1 LKILQLFKKLWPYL
15 LQYKSKLIF
24 GFLCIIISNLLNI
37 INPKIVSKAID
48 YFQGDIKIGRLLTY
62 AGALI
67 AVTIV
72 FGFFRFLTRR
82 TVIVV
87 SRLIENDMRN
97 DLFAKLQSLSSTFYQ
112 QNNTGDIMARLTN
125 DLNAVR
131 SVLGPGL
138 MYTVNT
144 IATFIFVII
153 MMLTINPLL
162 TLMAMIPVPLMV
174 VAVNY
179 FNRQIN
185 KTYTAVQDQYAAIST
200 KAQENLAGI
209 RIVKSY
215 VLEKL
220 ELDSFN
226 LLNKDYIKKNMRYV
240 KYNAAYRPTMM
251 LIVGIGIAI
260 ILLFGGRMIIND
272 VITLGEYVAFN
283 LYLGMLVFPSI
294 ALGWVMGIFYQ
305 GVASMNRLDYILRAE
320 SDIADE
326 SANKIDALLISGE
339 IECKNLSFTY
349 PTAEEPALQNINL
362 KVARGEIIA
371 VVGRTGAGKS
381 TLMQLLTRIFEP
393 EDATLLLDG
402 RDIKKIPLKQLR
414 EHIGYIPQDT
424 FLFSDTIRNNIA
436 FGVADADQ
444 EKIEWAARIA
454 QIHDSILELPDGYD
468 TILGERG
475 INLSG
480 GQKQRM
486 SIARAILKEP
496 KILLLDDALS
506 AVDTIT
512 EEAILNDLKNIMIN
526 KTCFWVSHRIS
537 SIKNADHII
546 VLDQGKIVEEGTHE
560 ELLMQNGIYADLFE
574 KQQLE
579 ESLSLTE

>member
-1 LKILQLFKKLWPYL
+1 MTFAG
-15 LQYKSKLIF
+15 SLI
-24 GFLCIIISNLLNI
+24 GITLVL
-37 INPKIVSKAID
+37 
-48 YFQGDIKIGRLLTY
+48 
-62 AGALI
+62 
-67 AVTIV
+67 
-72 FGFFRFLTRR
+72 GFFRFLTRK

-97 DLFAKLQSLSSTFYQ
+97 DLFAKLQSLTSAFYQ
-112 QNNTGDIMARLTN
+112 KNNTGDIMARLTN

-153 MMLTINPLL
+153 MMLTISPSL

-174 VAVNY
+174 IVVNF

-185 KTYTAVQDQYAAIST
+185 KSYSAVQAQYAMIST

-226 LLNKDYIKKNMRYV
+226 RLNEDYIKKNMRYV
-240 KYNAAYRPTMM
+240 KYNAAYRPSMM
-251 LIVGIGIAI
+251 LIVGLGVAI
-260 ILLFGGRMIIND
+260 ILLFGGRMIIKD
-272 VITLGEYVAFN
+272 IITLGEFVAFN

-305 GVASMNRLDYILRAE
+305 GIASMNRLDYILMAE
-320 SDIADE
+320 SDILNEAGE
-326 SANKIDALLISGE
+326 KEFISINGQVE
-339 IECKNLSFTY
+339 FKDLSFAYPDTEEQVIKNL
-349 PTAEEPALQNINL
+349 NL
-362 KVARGEIIA
+362 FVPSGDIVA
-371 VVGRTGAGKS
+371 VVGKTGSGKS
-381 TLMQLLTRIFEP
+381 TLMQLLTRAFDPANE
-393 EDATLLLDG
+393 TLFIDG
-402 RDIKKIPLKQLR
+402 IDIKKLPLKQLR
-414 EHIGYIPQDT
+414 EQIGYIPQDT

-436 FGVADADQ
+436 FGVADIDQ
-444 EKIEWAARIA
+444 EQIEQAAKIT
-454 QIHDSILELPDGYD
+454 QIHQSIIEFPDGYD
-468 TILGERG
+468 TMLGERG

-480 GQKQRM
+480 GQKQRIA
-486 SIARAILKEP
+486 IARAILKQP

-512 EEAILNDLKNIMIN
+512 EEAILDDLRNIMKD

-546 VLDQGKIVEEGTHE
+546 VLEQGEVVEQGTHDG
-560 ELLMQNGIYADLFE
+560 LLLNDGIYADLYE

-579 ESLSLTE
+579 ESLNLVE

>member
-1 LKILQLFKKLWPYL
+1 ML
-15 LQYKSKLIF
+15 
-24 GFLCIIISNLLNI
+24 SNLLGI
-37 INPKIVSKAID
+37 INPKIVSHAID
-48 YFQGDIKIGRLLTY
+48 YLQGDIHIPHLLKY

-67 AVTIV
+67 GITIIL
-72 FGFFRFLTRR
+72 GFFRFLTRR

-97 DLFAKLQSLSSTFYQ
+97 DLFAKLQSLSSAFYQ
-112 QNNTGDIMARLTN
+112 KNNTGDIMARLTN

-153 MMLTINPLL
+153 MMLTISPLL

-174 VAVNY
+174 IMVNY

-185 KTYTAVQDQYAAIST
+185 RSYTAVQAQYATIST
-200 KAQENLAGI
+200 KTQENLAGI

-226 LLNKDYIKKNMRYV
+226 HLNKDYIKKNMKYV
-240 KYNAAYRPTMM
+240 KYNAAYRPSMM
-251 LIVGIGIAI
+251 LIVGIGVAI
-260 ILLFGGRMIIND
+260 ILLFGGRMIINNI
-272 VITLGEYVAFN
+272 ITLGEFVAFN

-305 GVASMNRLDYILRAE
+305 GIASMNRLDYILMAE
-320 SDIADE
+320 SDIKDNLGTNQLE
-326 SANKIDALLISGE
+326 SISGQ
-339 IECKNLSFTY
+339 IKFKNLSFMY
-349 PTAEEPALQNINL
+349 PGSEENVLKNINL
-362 KVARGEIIA
+362 DVSAGEIIA
-371 VVGRTGAGKS
+371 IVGKTGSGKT

-393 EDATLLLDG
+393 PDNTLFLDD
-402 RDIKKIPLKQLR
+402 RDIKKISLKKLR
-414 EHIGYIPQDT
+414 DNIGYIPQDT

-436 FGVADADQ
+436 FGVADVNQ
-444 EKIEWAARIA
+444 EKIEWAAKIA
-454 QIHDSILELPDGYD
+454 QIHDSVIEFPDGYD
-468 TILGERG
+468 TLLGERG

-480 GQKQRM
+480 GQKQRVA
-486 SIARAILKEP
+486 IARAILKEP
-496 KILLLDDALS
+496 KVLLLDDALS

-512 EEAILNDLKNIMIN
+512 EEAILDDLKNVMKD
-526 KTCFWVSHRIS
+526 KTCFWISHRIS
-537 SIKNADHII
+537 SIKNADYIM
-546 VLDQGKIVEEGTHE
+546 VLDEGTVVEEGTHE
-560 ELLMQNGIYADLFE
+560 ELLLQNGIYADLHE

-579 ESLSLTE
+579 ESLNLAE

>member
-1 LKILQLFKKLWPYL
+1 MLNYKK
-15 LQYKSKLIF
+15 KLIF
-24 GFLCIIISNLLNI
+24 GFFCIILSNLLGI

-48 YFQGDIKIGRLLTY
+48 YFKTDIKPDHLLAF

-67 AVTIV
+67 GITIIL
-72 FGFFRFLTRR
+72 GFFRFLTRR

-97 DLFAKLQSLSSTFYQ
+97 DLFAKLQSLSSSFYQ
-112 QNNTGDIMARLTN
+112 RNNTGDIMARLTN

-153 MMLTINPLL
+153 MMLTISPLL
-162 TLMAMIPVPLMV
+162 TAMAMIPVPLMV
-174 VAVNY
+174 IVVNY

-185 KTYTAVQDQYAAIST
+185 KSYTAVQAQYASIST

-226 LLNKDYIKKNMRYV
+226 LLNQDYIRKNMRYV
-240 KYNAAYRPTMM
+240 KYNAAYRPSMM
-251 LIVGIGIAI
+251 LIVGLGVVI
-260 ILLFGGRMIIND
+260 ILLFGGRMIINN
-272 VITLGEYVAFN
+272 VITLGEFVAFN

-305 GVASMNRLDYILRAE
+305 GVASMNRLDYILSAE
-320 SDIADE
+320 SDLVEERSQDKLT
-326 SANKIDALLISGE
+326 SMLGQ
-339 IECKNLSFTY
+339 IEFKNLTFTY
-349 PTAEEPALQNINL
+349 PGSDEPVIKNFSLMVPPGN
-362 KVARGEIIA
+362 IIA
-371 VVGRTGAGKS
+371 VVGKTGTGKT
-381 TLMQLLTRIFEP
+381 TLMQLLTRTFDP
-393 EDATLLLDG
+393 PDGTLFIDNL
-402 RDIKKIPLKQLR
+402 DIKEVSLKQLR
-414 EHIGYIPQDT
+414 GHIGYIPQDT

-436 FGVADADQ
+436 FGVAEADQ
-444 EKIEWAARIA
+444 EKIEQAAQIA
-454 QIHDSILELPDGYD
+454 QIHQSVLEFPNGYD

-480 GQKQRM
+480 GQKQRVA
-486 SIARAILKEP
+486 IARAILKEP

-512 EEAILNDLKNIMIN
+512 EEAILDDLRSIMKD
-526 KTCFWVSHRIS
+526 KTCFWISHRIS

-546 VLDQGKIVEEGTHE
+546 VLDQGEIAEQGTHE
-560 ELLMQNGIYADLFE
+560 SLLLNNGIYADLFE

-579 ESLSLTE
+579 ESLNLVE